1 MTLIKNTITTTP
13 SPAHADQKGT
23 QIHPR
28 TLRERRNVKR
38 FTHLEPCPLALWS
51 ADERFMQPEGH
62 LQATVIM
69 PNISRKR
76 GAPATAAPTA
86 IPTPLSFPCT
96 TITPHSPYNPPS
108 PAYANQKAMPSNGPR
123 KRRAHATAAPMLA
136 GGNVDQRSVELRPIV
151 MNIPR
156 RRMCRTPTT
165 AKPKPTLLFPCKP
178 PPSLREHRRN
188 LSIHLEHII
197 EELLKGYVQPE
208 GQLQPPVMRRGG
220 LGKQQLAP
228 SPYIGK
234 RHGITFEWPKKL
246 WTMTQR
252 AFKTHCS

>member
-108 PAYANQKAMPSNGPR
+108 PAYANQKGVGAASNAFATSSDALEWPAQAQGAR
-123 KRRAHATAAPMLA
+123 YGRAHA
-136 GGNVDQRSVELRPIV
+136 
-151 MNIPR
+151 
-156 RRMCRTPTT
+156 CW
-165 AKPKPTLLFPCKP
+165 
-178 PPSLREHRRN
+178 
-188 LSIHLEHII
+188 
-197 EELLKGYVQPE
+197 
-208 GQLQPPVMRRGG
+208 GQ
-220 LGKQQLAP
+220 
-228 SPYIGK
+228 
-234 RHGITFEWPKKL
+234 
-246 WTMTQR
+246 
-252 AFKTHCS
+252 C

>member
-1 MTLIKNTITTTP
+1 
-13 SPAHADQKGT
+13 
-23 QIHPR
+23 
-28 TLRERRNVKR
+28 
-38 FTHLEPCPLALWS
+38 
-51 ADERFMQPEGH
+51 
-62 LQATVIM
+62 M

-108 PAYANQKAMPSNGPR
+108 PAYANQKGTQTHSCTLHEQHGIKQFNHVKPCTLIGRNAYQGLVQPRTHLQPPAMPSNGPR

-197 EELLKGYVQPE
+197 EELLKGYVHPE